1 MEAEKHF
8 EEKYKRVVIM
18 LSVMIIIII
27 GVNAFSFPFKA
38 YFILISFPVMM
49 LFSYRFFV
57 YAVYEKRSY
66 DLIGFILFT
75 LIVEIGLG
83 YLLF

>member
-18 LSVMIIIII
+18 LSVLIII